1 VSEDYEAMKFNTAIA
16 AMMTYVNEVYSV
28 GSISRGE
35 LKVLL
40 LVLSPVAP
48 HISEEIWQ
56 VQGFGE
62 PIYKQKWPSYDEKY
76 LVLPE
81 VEIALQINGKLRSR
95 LMVPSDLSRDD
106 ADKLVKEN
114 ETIQGLIA
122 DKKLVKTI
130 FVPGRLLN
138 LVVKDV

>member
-1 VSEDYEAMKFNTAIA
+1 MAST
-16 AMMTYVNEVYSV
+16 
-28 GSISRGE
+28 G
-35 LKVLL
+35 L
-40 LVLSPVAP
+40 
-48 HISEEIWQ
+48 W
-56 VQGFGE
+56 E

-114 ETIQGLIA
+114 ETIQWFNSRQKACKNNIC
-122 DKKLVKTI
+122 T
-130 FVPGRLLN
+130 GRLLN

>member
-1 VSEDYEAMKFNTAIA
+1 M
-16 AMMTYVNEVYSV
+16 
-28 GSISRGE
+28 
-35 LKVLL
+35 

-48 HISEEIWQ
+48 HISEETWQ
-56 VQGFGE
+56 LQGFGE
-62 PIYKQKWPSYDEKY
+62 PIYKQEWPSYDEKY

-106 ADKLVKEN
+106 ADKLVAEN
-114 ETIQGLIA
+114 ETVQGLLEG
-122 DKKLVKTI
+122 KKLVKTI